1 MQVGGWMLC
10 LCGLY
15 HFKEL
20 ELEAIPEYIP
30 ESIGTCPIVSCLYCN
45 PVEHKLWKWSRSW
58 FEANLKHK
66 HFYKEKKSPFSWD
79 VDMLYKNC
87 FFFSEKMEHNQ
98 DPQVQ
103 RMVNLTHEI
112 VCCLITQTWWKPFLL
127 DMKTCFG
134 EGAKQSF
141 QYKLFYWDLH
151 GDLVE
156 GNIFLALCTQKYSSQ
171 LSW

>member
-1 MQVGGWMLC
+1 MLC
-10 LCGLY
+10 LCRLY

-45 PVEHKLWKWSRSW
+45 LVEHKLWKWSRSW

-66 HFYKEKKSPFSWD
+66 HFYKEKKKSPFSWD
-79 VDMLYKNC
+79 VDRLYKNC
-87 FFFSEKMEHNQ
+87 LFFFFFLWKNGAHSRPSSTENGEFNSWNS
-98 DPQVQ
+98 V
-103 RMVNLTHEI
+103 
-112 VCCLITQTWWKPFLL
+112 CLITQTWWKPFLL

-134 EGAKQSF
+134 EGVKQSF

-156 GNIFLALCTQKYSSQ
+156 GNIFLAFCTQKYSSQ